1 MKPLERVTRHC
12 TLRAGIIVC
21 GAIVVLALSSLRA
34 GVIAARAPTSAGSD
48 VKPAAHSAKEIR
60 GASPYIELENEPPPR
75 LIVDPPL
82 PNLLNEGVV
91 WIQWRVENVH
101 IVPVFGK
108 GALNVSPRAGHLHV
122 HVDDLPWWWADA
134 SDINTIDLA
143 GMPPGPHKIRIELV
157 NPNHEVFPGQSRTV
171 TFTIPKGTSHHHQ
184 GHGRVAAN
192 PERPKPRER
201 E

>member
-1 MKPLERVTRHC
+1 MKRIALLLFAV
-12 TLRAGIIVC
+12 A
-21 GAIVVLALSSLRA
+21 VVA
-34 GVIAARAPTSAGSD
+34 GVVAGRAHTSPRTD
-48 VKPAAHSAKEIR
+48 VRPSPQSAKEVR
-60 GASPYIELENEPPPR
+60 GASPYIEIKNEPAPK

-82 PNLLNEGVV
+82 PDLLDQGVV

-108 GALNVSPRAGHLHV
+108 GALNASPRVGHLHV

-157 NPNHEVFPGQSRTV
+157 NANHEVFPGQSETV
-171 TFTIPKGTSHHHQ
+171 TFTIPKGAFSLSLSLALRRCGQ
-184 GHGRVAAN
+184 
-192 PERPKPRER
+192 
-201 E
+201 